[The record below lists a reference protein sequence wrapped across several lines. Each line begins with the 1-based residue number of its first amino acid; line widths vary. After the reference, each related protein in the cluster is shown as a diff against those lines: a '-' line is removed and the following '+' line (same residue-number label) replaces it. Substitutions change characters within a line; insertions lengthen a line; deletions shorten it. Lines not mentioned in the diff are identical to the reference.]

1 MSDETGAKKIE
12 RIKGLLETV
21 AIILAAFFFIYKVF
35 GGWLLVNVAINLDLE
50 RNYVPND
57 SSKDYLAIT
66 LNIEKKDTG
75 SVVLDKVR
83 ARVTDI
89 SGRKLFD
96 IISLSGVEKLE
107 YDQDDKSWIL
117 DKTKL
122 NQRLAPGTTTQLS
135 GLVEIPTE
143 IPVLVDVSL
152 VSKPDFGFKII
163 KKDFGLIKNNQI
175 RATKISLPK
184 SKYDI

>member
-1 MSDETGAKKIE
+1 MMSDETCTKNIE
-12 RIKGLLETV
+12 VIKACIE
-21 AIILAAFFFIYKVF
+21 ILAFACAALFFIYKVF
-35 GGWLLVNVAINLDLE
+35 GGWFLVNVAINLDLE

-57 SSKDYLAIT
+57 SSQDYLAIT

-89 SGRKLFD
+89 SGREVIDL
-96 IISLSGVEKLE
+96 IPLSGIEKLE
-107 YDQDDKSWIL
+107 YDQDDKSWVL
-117 DKTKL
+117 NTKKL
-122 NQRLAPGTTTQLS
+122 KQRLTPGTTTQLS
-135 GLVEIPTE
+135 GLVEIPTG

-152 VSKPDFGFKII
+152 VSKQDFAPNK
-163 KKDFGLIKNNQI
+163 NQI